1 MKELQLNV
9 NGTDELKKAVLD
21 LLVTNKAFYK
31 LVLELADRTDND
43 AGRLYPDDLET
54 FVSYLAHANYY
65 TAELLYMA
73 QLAMDDVTAD

>member
-21 LLVTNKAFYK
+21 LLANKAFYK
-31 LVLELADRTDND
+31 LVLKLADRTDND
-43 AGRLYPDDLET
+43 AGRLYPEDLET

-65 TAELLYMA
+65 TAEILYMA